1 MFPELRWYGRAVG
14 RLQAMHLA
22 RRLPFGA
29 FAEATYAGLQDSAP
43 RAALLSL
50 HARMEGVQP
59 TTWEHPDL
67 VQVWGPRGAV
77 WLIHRQA
84 TAAFTLGRLPR
95 DEDAR
100 RRLHALADELLAG
113 GSHPRLRPAAATGRF
128 LLRWDTR
135 TTTVIPARP
144 PDADAEDARVELARR
159 FLAWF
164 GEDMRPRFAD
174 WAGVSK
180 RDAAESLR
188 QVARVELPTM
198 PAGLGVRFLPLFDPF
213 RFGQPPP
220 APHHAVLGTV
230 LVDGRT
236 VGTWTRRQHRF
247 SIRLDVTAHWDRVL
261 AEAETLAHP
270 LGRPVAIQRS
280 VTPD

>member
-1 MFPELRWYGRAVG
+1 MFPEARWYGRAVG
-14 RLQAMHLA
+14 RLHAMHLA

-29 FAEATYAGLQDSAP
+29 FADALYAGLQDTAP

-59 TTWEHPDL
+59 STWEHPDL
-67 VQVWGPRGAV
+67 VQVWGPRRAV
-77 WLIHRQA
+77 WLIPRDA
-84 TAAFTLGRLPR
+84 VAAFTLGRLPR
-95 DEDAR
+95 DAEAC

-113 GSHPRLRPAAATGRF
+113 GSHPRLRAAAATGRF
-128 LLRWDTR
+128 LLRWDTK

-159 FLAWF
+159 FLTWF
-164 GEDMRPRFAD
+164 GEEMRARFAN
-174 WAGVSK
+174 WAGVGK

-188 QVARVELPTM
+188 QVPRVELPTT
-198 PAGLGVRFLPLFDPF
+198 PAPRGVRFLPLFDPF
-213 RFGQPPP
+213 RYGERPP

-236 VGTWTRRQHRF
+236 AGTWTRRQHRLG
-247 SIRLDVTAHWDRVL
+247 IRLNVAAHRDRAL
-261 AEAETLAHP
+261 TEAETLEQP
-270 LGRPVAIQRS
+270 LGRPIAITFTS
-280 VTPD
+280 D